1 METLTKFEALLG
13 ELEPYNPKSVTIKKA
28 LADAGVTDVE
38 ASYDAQT
45 DKRNIAVAAVKVL
58 SKMLALSSE
67 SIGKSSS
74 GYSVEGLRQ
83 RINALCKENGLDVSD
98 FVEISSITDGSNL
111 W

>member
-1 METLTKFEALLG
+1 METITKFEALLG

-28 LADAGVTDVE
+28 LVDAGVTDVE
-38 ASYDAQT
+38 APYYAQT
-45 DKRNIAVAAVKVL
+45 DKRNIAVAAVRVL

-98 FVEISSITDGSNL
+98 FVEVSSITDGSNL

>member
-1 METLTKFEALLG
+1 MGTLTKFEALLG
-13 ELEPYNPKSVTIKKA
+13 DLEPYTPKNVTIKKA
-28 LADAGVTDVE
+28 LADAGVTDME
-38 ASYDAQT
+38 ASYDAQA

-58 SKMLALSSE
+58 SKMLSLSSE
-67 SIGKSSS
+67 SIGKSSN

-98 FVEISSITDGSNL
+98 FVEVSSITDGSNL